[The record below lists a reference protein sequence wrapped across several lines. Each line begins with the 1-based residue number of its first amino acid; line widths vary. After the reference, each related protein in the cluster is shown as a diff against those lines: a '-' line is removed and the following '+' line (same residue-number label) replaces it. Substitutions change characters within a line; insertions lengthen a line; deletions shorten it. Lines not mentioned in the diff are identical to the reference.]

1 MTRPAFEVADIVR
14 LQGDRFLETYGSC
27 LNFEQKKAFRAIKNC
42 RTAVLGGHLDYCSGC
57 GKYEKHSYNS
67 CRNRN
72 CPKCQ
77 AGLRQR
83 WIAEREREVL
93 GVPYFHVIF
102 SVPHELNV
110 LVRDNQRLFYG
121 LLFSTSS
128 QAALEIAANPKWLGA
143 EIGILSTLHTW
154 GQNLLTHPHIHC
166 VIPQGGLAPDHKS
179 WIRPRY
185 RYFVPVNALSKMFR
199 GKFLHRL
206 KRLYRKKKLQLSGAA
221 ACLQDEK
228 CFAALIRRLYK
239 KRWVVYAKPAFG
251 GPMQVIRYLGRYTHR
266 VAISNHRITDFDG
279 EKVTFSWKD
288 YAHDSKQG
296 QMTLE
301 GTEFLRRFFSH
312 VLPKGFVRIRQFG
325 FLANRF
331 RAERIELCRELI
343 GTHVEP
349 SPASEEPVP
358 DPELP
363 EPTSWRCPLCGAPM
377 IKVRIF
383 RAGDWSSRGD
393 LSDEKL
399 CSAA

>member
-1 MTRPAFEVADIVR
+1 MTSRPAPPPCLPLLRATFAD
-14 LQGDRFLETYGSC
+14 
-27 LNFEQKKAFRAIKNC
+27 
-42 RTAVLGGHLDYCSGC
+42 
-57 GKYEKHSYNS
+57 
-67 CRNRN
+67 
-72 CPKCQ
+72 
-77 AGLRQR
+77 
-83 WIAEREREVL
+83 
-93 GVPYFHVIF
+93 
-102 SVPHELNV
+102 
-110 LVRDNQRLFYG
+110 
-121 LLFSTSS
+121 
-128 QAALEIAANPKWLGA
+128 AAAASHAKS
-143 EIGILSTLHTW
+143 GILPRCL
-154 GQNLLTHPHIHC
+154 QARRPILTHPI
-166 VIPQGGLAPDHKS
+166 KNNS
-179 WIRPRY
+179 
-185 RYFVPVNALSKMFR
+185 LSF
-199 GKFLHRL
+199 
-206 KRLYRKKKLQLSGAA
+206 
-221 ACLQDEK
+221 
-228 CFAALIRRLYK
+228 
-239 KRWVVYAKPAFG
+239 
-251 GPMQVIRYLGRYTHR
+251 THR

-301 GTEFLRRFFSH
+301 GTEILRRFFSH

-383 RAGDWSSRGD
+383 RAGDWSSQGD